1 MIHKILSAGALAA
14 VLLAANPVSQEPD
27 NTRAN
32 KRDESKHAATA
43 DKQSN
48 DPADMKLLR
57 EIRREFVR
65 GSFSTYAKNVKILTH
80 AGQVTLRGP
89 VKSSEE
95 KASLEAIAKKLA
107 GDNNVISHL
116 EVAK

>member
-1 MIHKILSAGALAA
+1 MTKKTILAGWLAA
-14 VLLAANPVSQEPD
+14 ASLVAHPLFQEPD

-32 KRDESKHAATA
+32 KRDQDKHAATA

-65 GSFSTYAKNVKILTH
+65 GSFSTYAKNVKILTQ

-89 VKSSEE
+89 VKSAEE
-95 KASLEAIAKKLA
+95 KAALEGIASKLA
-107 GDNNVISHL
+107 GEGKVVSHL